1 MTLLCCFTPQHNGAV
16 THADSKTNRTHLMA
30 NETAAATQ
38 IKLNTG
44 TTLLAV
50 FTVDDWFL
58 PRKSR
63 HDLSRFTAEVRSAC
77 HVNEQSR
84 LHDS

>member
-1 MTLLCCFTPQHNGAV
+1 MPTQRQTEH
-16 THADSKTNRTHLMA
+16 TSS
-30 NETAAATQ
+30 ETATATQ

-63 HDLSRFTAEVRSAC
+63 HDLSRFAAEVRSAC
-77 HVNEQSR
+77 HVDEQSR
-84 LHDS
+84 LHNS